1 MITISGRKRLIE
13 AALGRQPLDLIIENV
28 QLVNVYT
35 GRIEPAALGIKDGRV
50 VTLDASDYDAADHF
64 DGGGRFAMPGF
75 IDTHI
80 HVDSTLVIPENLAG
94 LIVPGGTTALLADP
108 MEIANVAGFEG
119 MKVLLGSM
127 ANLPYH
133 ILIEVSSRV
142 PTAPG
147 LETAGGELGLA
158 EVSEIL
164 TWEECISLGELD
176 PSKVLGLRDEYLAKV
191 EAAHRLNKIAN
202 GHAAGLAGREL
213 AAYICGGMAD
223 DHEAVDYEE
232 AFARLRLGLPV
243 LVRDGSTERNLEPIL
258 RGVVREG
265 LDTRHLMFC
274 TDDKH
279 PDDIRDEG
287 HIDYLVNRA
296 IELGVPPVQAIQM
309 ASVNAAVHFRIDHLL
324 GSLAPGRW
332 ADVLLA
338 GSLDRIQPSH
348 VFFKGE
354 LVAQDGRLVVSPPP
368 ADYPEWIHNTVT
380 VRRGGRGEDFALRA
394 EGPSV
399 TARVI
404 ELYPDQIIN
413 RAGQATLPVVDGCV
427 MPDVAQDVLKLA
439 VVERHGRNGNIGVA
453 FVRGFGMK
461 QGALASSVAHDHH
474 NIIVAGTNDDD
485 MAACARAI
493 EAMQG
498 GLAIAAGG
506 QVLGQLALPIGGL
519 LSTAPAEEVIAGLEA
534 ITAIAHDLGCT
545 LPAPFMTISFIGL
558 PTVPEL
564 GLTDMGLVDVRQHAL
579 IGTLID

>member
-1 MITISGRKRLIE
+1 MVRNREAKPAGRRLAWRRWAGFLLLLALPVAFLAVFYFYPLGEIVRVSLAQQGDSPPVADLLARLFSSGHLRIVGFTFGQALLSTGLTLMLGLPGAYVFARYQFPGKRLIQ
-13 AALGRQPLDLIIENV
+13 ALSTVPFVLP
-28 QLVNVYT
+28 T
-35 GRIEPAALGIKDGRV
+35 V
-50 VTLDASDYDAADHF
+50 VVGDF
-64 DGGGRFAMPGF
+64 N
-75 IDTHI
+75 
-80 HVDSTLVIPENLAG
+80 VIPEDKDTFSVRAMQHDALMQPASRDAYRRILNDGWTDAIDTLNPRGGVWTFWDYQAG
-94 LIVPGGTTALLADP
+94 A
-108 MEIANVAGFEG
+108 
-119 MKVLLGSM
+119 
-127 ANLPYH
+127 
-133 ILIEVSSRV
+133 
-142 PTAPG
+142 
-147 LETAGGELGLA
+147 
-158 EVSEIL
+158 
-164 TWEECISLGELD
+164 WQ
-176 PSKVLGLRDEYLAKV
+176 RD
-191 EAAHRLNKIAN
+191 H
-202 GHAAGLAGREL
+202 G
-213 AAYICGGMAD
+213 
-223 DHEAVDYEE
+223 
-232 AFARLRLGLPV
+232 
-243 LVRDGSTERNLEPIL
+243 
-258 RGVVREG
+258 
-265 LDTRHLMFC
+265 
-274 TDDKH
+274 
-279 PDDIRDEG
+279 
-287 HIDYLVNRA
+287 
-296 IELGVPPVQAIQM
+296 
-309 ASVNAAVHFRIDHLL
+309 FRIDHLL

-380 VRRGGRGEDFALRA
+380 VRRGKRAEDFALRA

-404 ELYPDQIIN
+404 ELYPDHIIN

-579 IGTLID
+579 IGTLIT

>member
-1 MITISGRKRLIE
+1 
-13 AALGRQPLDLIIENV
+13 
-28 QLVNVYT
+28 
-35 GRIEPAALGIKDGRV
+35 
-50 VTLDASDYDAADHF
+50 
-64 DGGGRFAMPGF
+64 
-75 IDTHI
+75 
-80 HVDSTLVIPENLAG
+80 
-94 LIVPGGTTALLADP
+94 
-108 MEIANVAGFEG
+108 

-147 LETAGGELGLA
+147 LGRRAASWAGRSERNPNLGRVHQPGRGWIHQSA
-158 EVSEIL
+158 RPTRRI
-164 TWEECISLGELD
+164 
-176 PSKVLGLRDEYLAKV
+176 PAKV

-202 GHAAGLAGREL
+202 GHAAGLVGREL

-296 IELGVPPVQAIQM
+296 IELGVPPIQAIQM

-332 ADVLLA
+332 ADVVLA

-404 ELYPDQIIN
+404 ELYPD
-413 RAGQATLPVVDGCV
+413 RSSTGP
-427 MPDVAQDVLKLA
+427 
-439 VVERHGRNGNIGVA
+439 GR
-453 FVRGFGMK
+453 RR
-461 QGALASSVAHDHH
+461 
-474 NIIVAGTNDDD
+474 
-485 MAACARAI
+485 CRW
-493 EAMQG
+493 
-498 GLAIAAGG
+498 
-506 QVLGQLALPIGGL
+506 
-519 LSTAPAEEVIAGLEA
+519 STAA
-534 ITAIAHDLGCT
+534 
-545 LPAPFMTISFIGL
+545 
-558 PTVPEL
+558 
-564 GLTDMGLVDVRQHAL
+564 
-579 IGTLID
+579 

>member
-1 MITISGRKRLIE
+1 MITIPGRKRLIE
-13 AALGRQPLDLIIENV
+13 AALGRQPLDLVIENV
-28 QLVNVYT
+28 RLVNVYT

-50 VTLDASDYDAADHF
+50 VTLDAAEYAAAERF
-64 DGGGRFAMPGF
+64 DGGGRYAMPGF

-119 MKVLLGSM
+119 MKVLLHSM

-202 GHAAGLAGREL
+202 GHAAGLMGREL
-213 AAYICGGMAD
+213 AAYACGGMAD

-309 ASVNAAVHFRIDHLL
+309 ASVNAAVHFRFDHLL

-338 GSLDRIQPSH
+338 DSLERIEPSH
-348 VFFKGE
+348 VFFKGR
-354 LVAQDGRLVVSPPP
+354 LVAQDGRLVVDTPP

-380 VRRGGRGEDFALRA
+380 VRRGGQADDFALRA
-394 EGPSV
+394 GGPSV

-413 RAGQATLPVVDGCV
+413 KVGRATLAVVDGRV
-427 MPDVAQDVLKLA
+427 LPDIERDVLKLA

-453 FVRGFGMK
+453 FVRGFGL
-461 QGALASSVAHDHH
+461 QRGALASSVAHDHH

-485 MAACARAI
+485 MAACVRAI
-493 EAMQG
+493 ESMQG

-519 LSTAPAEEVIAGLEA
+519 LSTAPVEEVIAGLEA

-545 LPAPFMTISFIGL
+545 LPAPFMTISFISL

-579 IGTLID
+579 IDTLID